1 MYNDP
6 NMMNQGGGNASIAP
20 GTDVYDVNGDKVG
33 SVQQFM
39 PQANC
44 LLVEK
49 GMLFKKDVYIPISA
63 IASTGVDG
71 VRINLSKDDLKN
83 DRYASPPTAT
93 SAAPMRDTDDDILTC
108 VRRKAW
114 TSRGYRWSG
123 TRI

>member
-6 NMMNQGGGNASIAP
+6 NTMNQRGTNALIGP

-49 GMLFKKDVYIPISA
+49 GMLFKKDVYIPMSA

-71 VRINLSKDDLKN
+71 VRINLSKDDLKT
-83 DRYASPPTAT
+83 TAMRRHRRRPARPRCAIRTTT
-93 SAAPMRDTDDDILTC
+93 SSG

-114 TSRGYRWSG
+114 TSRGCR
-123 TRI
+123 